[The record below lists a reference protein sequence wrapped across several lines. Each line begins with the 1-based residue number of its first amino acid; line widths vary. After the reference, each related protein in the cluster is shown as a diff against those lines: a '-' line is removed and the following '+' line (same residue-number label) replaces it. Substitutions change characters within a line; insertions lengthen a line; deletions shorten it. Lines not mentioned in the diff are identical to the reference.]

1 METPP
6 TFGRYQ
12 VIERVGR
19 GGMGVLYRGKDPV
32 LDREVAIKVMSGD
45 FSADEG
51 ARARFFREARAAAR
65 LQHRNIVTIFEFA
78 EDEHGTPYI
87 AMEFLRGRS
96 LGARMTGELPLS
108 LVQKLDILT
117 QLCTGLHY
125 AHEQG
130 IVHRDVKPANIW
142 VMDDGTIKLL
152 DFGIAKIAASTMTSS
167 GNVLGSAAYM
177 APEQVSGREIDGRAD
192 VFAAGVVLYELL
204 ARRKP
209 FEGDAP
215 TAVMMKIIKEDPPP
229 IRNFAPDI
237 PVSLVNA
244 VNKALMKD
252 ADKRFMHAGDFGA
265 ELRLIRLALE
275 RTSETLK
282 GETPENSETVYVAT
296 PTMAQPPP
304 PVGVPPKAAESLQAH
319 QSLADAN
326 LHRGPVPIAA
336 PPAAS
341 QFTTWVAL
349 AAVVVAAVLGTI
361 VFMQKPSGPAAS
373 PTAAAGAPASGRDAA
388 VAPAS
393 TRDGMVKLVSD
404 PAGAAV
410 TINGNPT
417 GLVTPA
423 DIAVSDLN
431 GAKVQLSKS
440 GFRPHLVRAGETQIR
455 SGVVQVRL
463 DSTGIGAPPAPGAA
477 VAPPAAPAAPA
488 VVTAAVPTSFSVT
501 LSGSYPFEVLDGS
514 RVIGESASEHTLTI
528 AGPRVL
534 RLRNSDYLL
543 DYSVRVDTGRTSAT
557 PPDLGRL
564 TIRTPLETCNVWV
577 GGRDLGYPP
586 ITEQKLAGGNYR
598 VEIKCPDGVTKADT
612 VTVDPG
618 KLTTKVIR

>member
-1 METPP
+1 METPA
-6 TFGRYQ
+6 TFGRYE

-19 GGMGVLYRGKDPV
+19 GGMGMLYRGKDPV

-96 LGARMTGELPLS
+96 LAARITAEPPLS

-215 TAVMMKIIKEDPPP
+215 TAVMMRIIKEDPPP

-244 VNKALMKD
+244 VNKALQKD
-252 ADKRFMHAGDFGA
+252 PDKRFMHAGDFGA

-275 RTSETLK
+275 RTSETMK
-282 GETPENSETVYVAT
+282 AENPESSETVYVPT
-296 PTMAQPPP
+296 PTMIQPPP
-304 PVGVPPKAAESLQAH
+304 VDDGAQPRGADAH
-319 QSLADAN
+319 GTNPSLAEAD
-326 LHRGPVPIAA
+326 LHR
-336 PPAAS
+336 
-341 QFTTWVAL
+341 
-349 AAVVVAAVLGTI
+349 
-361 VFMQKPSGPAAS
+361 
-373 PTAAAGAPASGRDAA
+373 APAR
-388 VAPAS
+388 PA
-393 TRDGMVKLVSD
+393 
-404 PAGAAV
+404 
-410 TINGNPT
+410 
-417 GLVTPA
+417 
-423 DIAVSDLN
+423 
-431 GAKVQLSKS
+431 
-440 GFRPHLVRAGETQIR
+440 RAGGRQ
-455 SGVVQVRL
+455 SVHHLG
-463 DSTGIGAPPAPGAA
+463 GAG
-477 VAPPAAPAAPA
+477 
-488 VVTAAVPTSFSVT
+488 
-501 LSGSYPFEVLDGS
+501 G
-514 RVIGESASEHTLTI
+514 
-528 AGPRVL
+528 
-534 RLRNSDYLL
+534 
-543 DYSVRVDTGRTSAT
+543 
-557 PPDLGRL
+557 
-564 TIRTPLETCNVWV
+564 
-577 GGRDLGYPP
+577 GGRR
-586 ITEQKLAGGNYR
+586 GGARDDR
-598 VEIKCPDGVTKADT
+598 VHAEARAARRRAVGRCGRVRRIA
-612 VTVDPG
+612 
-618 KLTTKVIR
+618 